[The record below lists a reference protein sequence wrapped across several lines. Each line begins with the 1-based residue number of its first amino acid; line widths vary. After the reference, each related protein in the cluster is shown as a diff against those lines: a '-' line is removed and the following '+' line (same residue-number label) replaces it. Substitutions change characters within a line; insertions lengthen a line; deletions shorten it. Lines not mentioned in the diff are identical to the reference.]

1 MAAQLHGRVTSDASR
16 VDTAPHGR
24 GVARDRAL
32 LATGTAVAFTS
43 SQIMS
48 PHDFPANEASLKR
61 EVPRPSTRTRVFAQL
76 LVLATVP
83 MLAGMA
89 SLWAGAILAPAPEQV
104 PNQVIIQLE
113 YPVAAALPGAVAQRA
128 TAPTPVAQAPA
139 APLEPGFAFVLEV
152 GDRVYMHLK
161 DMDAVNLAERTDE
174 DEDDMEDEDARPAR
188 APLPRHAPPKVIRAD
203 GLPVAAVAAVQASDL
218 SPDISAWQGR
228 EVLVNGTCRARVTGF
243 ALVAR
248 VYAEDLAYQEEEQ
261 KMSAAELAR
270 TIFDHM
276 GHLVLAATLDGCKGS
291 YAQPADGPAAIPA
304 RVLAAHP
311 AQAAAAAKLRQSKVA
326 RAAQKTWREND
337 YEGAWWSEA
346 EVRTQILQHP
356 GTEEIFVS
364 VHAMADVECGGLEI
378 NLWGLY
384 RVAADGK
391 LEPLAERTLDNVSA
405 LETFLDID
413 GDGRFELLARSLW
426 GLDTFLLD
434 ADGSRRAILHIPFY
448 GCQC

>member
-1 MAAQLHGRVTSDASR
+1 
-16 VDTAPHGR
+16 
-24 GVARDRAL
+24 
-32 LATGTAVAFTS
+32 
-43 SQIMS
+43 MS

-89 SLWAGAILAPAPEQV
+89 SLWAGALLAPEQV
-104 PNQVIIQLE
+104 PEQVPEQIIIQLQ
-113 YPVAAALPGAVAQRA
+113 YPAAAVPSAVAQRA
-128 TAPTPVAQAPA
+128 TAPTPPAQVPA

-161 DMDAVNLAERTDE
+161 DMDAVDLAEGTDG
-174 DEDDMEDEDARPAR
+174 DDVDDQDARPAR
-188 APLPRHAPPKVIRAD
+188 ATLPRHAQPTVVRAD

-218 SPDISAWQGR
+218 PRDISAWQGR
-228 EVLVNGTCRARVTGF
+228 EVLVAGTCRARVTGF

-248 VYAEDLAYQEEEQ
+248 VYAEDLAYQEGEQ

-270 TIFDHM
+270 TIFDDM

-291 YAQPADGPAAIPA
+291 YAQLAEGAVAIPA
-304 RVLAAHP
+304 RMLDAHP
-311 AQAAAAAKLRQSKVA
+311 ATAAAVAKLRQSKAA

-337 YEGAWWSEA
+337 YPGAWWSDA
-346 EVRTQILQHP
+346 EVHTQILQHP
-356 GTEEIFVS
+356 RTEEVFVS
-364 VHAMADVECGGLEI
+364 VHALADVECGGLEI

-391 LEPLAERTLDNVSA
+391 LVPVAERTLDNVSA
-405 LETFLDID
+405 LETFIDAD
-413 GDGRFELLARSLW
+413 GDGRFEILARSLW

-434 ADGSRRAILHIPFY
+434 ADGSRRAMLHIPFY

>member
-1 MAAQLHGRVTSDASR
+1 
-16 VDTAPHGR
+16 
-24 GVARDRAL
+24 
-32 LATGTAVAFTS
+32 
-43 SQIMS
+43 MS

-89 SLWAGAILAPAPEQV
+89 SLWVGAFLAPVPGQV
-104 PNQVIIQLE
+104 PEQVIIQLQ
-113 YPVAAALPGAVAQRA
+113 YPAAALPGAVAQRA
-128 TAPTPVAQAPA
+128 AAPTPSAQVPA
-139 APLEPGFAFVLEV
+139 APLEPGFAFVLEA
-152 GDRVYMHLK
+152 GDRAYMHLR
-161 DMDAVNLAERTDE
+161 DMDAVDLAEGVVDDDVDDE
-174 DEDDMEDEDARPAR
+174 EARPAR
-188 APLPRHAPPKVIRAD
+188 APLPRHARPTVVRVD

-218 SPDISAWQGR
+218 PPDISAWQDR
-228 EVLVNGTCRARVTGF
+228 EVLVDGTCRARVTGF

-248 VYAEDLAYQEEEQ
+248 VYAEDLLYQEEEQ

-270 TIFDHM
+270 TIFDDM

-291 YAQPADGPAAIPA
+291 YGQLAEGALAIPA
-304 RVLAAHP
+304 RVLDAHP
-311 AQAAAAAKLRQSKVA
+311 ATSAAVAKLRQSKAA

-337 YEGAWWSEA
+337 YEGAWWSDA

-356 GTEEIFVS
+356 RTEEVFVS

-391 LEPLAERTLDNVSA
+391 LVPLAERALDNISA
-405 LETFLDID
+405 LETFIDVD
-413 GDGRFELLARSLW
+413 GDGRFEILARSLW
-426 GLDTFLLD
+426 GLDTFLLG
-434 ADGSRRAILHIPFY
+434 ADGSRRAMLHIPFY